1 MSYTFPSKKIYKDKT
16 GNLNND
22 TILLNQDLIIIITLS
37 TIIILDFMLI
47 TQTCFDLFNSTEGNL
62 TLTSN

>member
-22 TILLNQDLIIIITLS
+22 TILLNQDLNIIITLS
-37 TIIILDFMLI
+37 TIILDFMLI

>member
-22 TILLNQDLIIIITLS
+22 TILLNQDLNIITLS

>member
-22 TILLNQDLIIIITLS
+22 TILLNQDLNIIITLS